1 MNKYVGRG
9 CQIERLWLN
18 GSTGRFCWC
27 TDIQKSFYKC
37 TYMFSR
43 VTNELLNLIYL
54 SKSLLL
60 LLIYYFS
67 FLNLSYSA
75 AGTTRFICFIITAH
89 KMKFSN
95 KDFFSKCDQIRKK
108 LQIWSH
114 LLKKSLMED
123 FMFLCTVRSDVGIN
137 TFF

>member
-1 MNKYVGRG
+1 MDKYVGRG
-9 CQIERLWLN
+9 CQIEQLWLN

-27 TDIQKSFYKC
+27 ADIQKCFYKC

-54 SKSLLL
+54 FKSLLL

-67 FLNLSYSA
+67 FLNLSFSA

-95 KDFFSKCDQIRKK
+95 VFVHCQVGCWNKYVFLI
-108 LQIWSH
+108 
-114 LLKKSLMED
+114 KSSE
-123 FMFLCTVRSDVGIN
+123 FLIADIFQKILSQA
-137 TFF
+137 